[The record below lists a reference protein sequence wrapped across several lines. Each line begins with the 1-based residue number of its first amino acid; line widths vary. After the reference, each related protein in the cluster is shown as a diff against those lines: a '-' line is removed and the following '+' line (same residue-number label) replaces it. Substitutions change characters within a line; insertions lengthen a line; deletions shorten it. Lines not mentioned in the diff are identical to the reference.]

1 MSNSSNKNYSQKTRN
16 LPMPIEANQVYG
28 LSEQSWK
35 VLTEVTFPTA
45 KTPEAIMMAL
55 DYCKARKLDK

>member
-1 MSNSSNKNYSQKTRN
+1 
-16 LPMPIEANQVYG
+16 MPIEANQVYG

-55 DYCKARKLDK
+55 DYCKARKRIFLKNPYM